1 MKMNP
6 VYIYA
11 CMYYVYACTCIFVI
25 EKDWTLSYI
34 VQYENE
40 SSVRICMYV
49 LRICMY
55 MYPV

>member
-6 VYIYA
+6 VYVYA

-40 SSVRICMYV
+40 SSVRICMH
-49 LRICMY
+49 

>member
-1 MKMNP
+1 MHAH
-6 VYIYA
+6 VSS
-11 CMYYVYACTCIFVI
+11 VI

-40 SSVRICMYV
+40 SSVRICMH
-49 LRICMY
+49 